1 MPTHGRRMQP
11 VCGSRPVE
19 ATALGNLLV
28 QAVALGPLPKIAA
41 GRAAMAMSYEQTTYE
56 PRPLG
61 DWDAAI
67 IRVDALVGAATAS

>member
-1 MPTHGRRMQP
+1 MGCARPARHARMIQNE
-11 VCGSRPVE
+11 VKD
-19 ATALGNLLV
+19 LLV
-28 QAVALGPLPKIAA
+28 QAVALGTLPNIAA

-67 IRVDALVGAATAS
+67 IRFDALVGAATAS